1 MNTTRRTS
9 KLLAVATASAL
20 VMAACASDDPET
32 DGTTADDG
40 TTAESDTGGDEGDTG
55 GDEGDTGG
63 DEGDTGGD
71 EGDTGG
77 DEGDTGGDEGDT
89 GGDEGGADV
98 TSIAYGDAQ
107 EFSNYNNNLGTSNSV
122 KNGIILN
129 EVQPNPFNFAGPGGG
144 LVLDEELMDSAAVTN
159 EDPLTIEYV
168 VNAAA
173 VWSDGEPIDCD
184 DFALQYY
191 ANNGAYFQLDDA
203 GEVVVDEE
211 SETELFLFDL
221 VGTTGYDQI
230 DTLDCSDDGK
240 TITVTYGSP
249 FADWQSLFTGQVPAH
264 VIERES
270 GVDDLIAAFESD
282 DREAIE
288 ALAET
293 FNTLYTVDPGTINA
307 DTMLSGGKFALGSWE
322 ATQSI
327 TLVPNDAYWGTPAN
341 GDVVVRYIAE
351 EAQAQAL
358 ANGEINAMSPQPTP
372 DLLGQL
378 ESADG
383 VTVIPGGSY
392 IWEHFD
398 FNFNNDA
405 FQDRNV
411 REAFAKCLPRQQ
423 MVDNLIKPLQPDAEV
438 LNNRWIQP
446 FEPGYVDTS
455 GGAYQ
460 EVDIE
465 GAQALLAEA
474 GQEGLTVRIGWFD
487 NGGNQRRTDQVALTI
502 ESCNA
507 AGFDMQDGGSETFFD
522 VELAAGDWDI
532 AMFAWA
538 GSPLRSGATAT
549 YRPGSGNNV
558 GNVDIPAIQ
567 ELMDELEATPD
578 LARQDEL
585 ANEID
590 VILWEELATIP
601 VFSFPAVT
609 AHSDNVAN
617 VIENPSQNGLTYN
630 ASQWQ
635 FT

>member
-1 MNTTRRTS
+1 MNTTRRS
-9 KLLAVATASAL
+9 HKLLAAATASAL
-20 VMAACASDDPET
+20 VFAACASDDDADEVVEST
-32 DGTTADDG
+32 DEEVAEEDG
-40 TTAESDTGGDEGDTG
+40 DEEAMEEDGDEEATEDEGDEGA
-55 GDEGDTGG
+55 EA
-63 DEGDTGGD
+63 
-71 EGDTGG
+71 
-77 DEGDTGGDEGDT
+77 
-89 GGDEGGADV
+89 ADF
-98 TSIAYGDAQ
+98 IAYGDAQ

-129 EVQPNPFNFAGPGGG
+129 EVQPSPFNFGGPSGG
-144 LVLDEELMDSAAVTN
+144 LVLDEELMDSASVTS
-159 EDPLTIEYV
+159 EDPLTVEYV

-184 DFALQYY
+184 DFQLQYH

-230 DTLDCSDDGK
+230 DSLDCSEDGK
-240 TITVTYGSP
+240 TITATYGSS
-249 FADWQSLFTGQVPAH
+249 FADWQSLFGGQVPAH

-270 GVDDLIAAFESD
+270 GVEDLVAAFESG
-282 DREAIE
+282 DRASIEAI
-288 ALAET
+288 AET
-293 FNTLYTVDPGTINA
+293 FNTLYTVDPGTINPE
-307 DTMLSGGKFALGSWE
+307 TMLSGGKLAFGAWE
-322 ATQSI
+322 AGQSF
-327 TLVPNDAYWGTPAN
+327 TLVPNEAYWGTPAA
-341 GDVVVRYIAE
+341 GTVVVRYIAE

-372 DLLGQL
+372 DLLAQL
-378 ESADG
+378 DGTDG
-383 VTVIPGGSY
+383 VTAVPGGTY

-398 FNFNNDA
+398 FNFNNEA
-405 FQDRNV
+405 FQNRDV

-423 MVDNLIKPLQPDAEV
+423 MVDNLIVPLQPDAEV

-446 FEPGYVDTS
+446 FEDGYQDTS
-455 GGAYQ
+455 GGLYD

-465 GAQALLAEA
+465 GAAALLEGA
-474 GQEGLTVRIGWFD
+474 GQTGLTVRIGWFD

-507 AGFDMQDGGSETFFD
+507 AGFDMQDGGSDTFFD

-558 GNVDIPAIQ
+558 GNIDIPAIQ
-567 ELMDELEATPD
+567 DLMDQLEATPD
-578 LARQDEL
+578 VAAQDEL
-585 ANEID
+585 ANQID

-609 AHSDNVAN
+609 AFSDDVAN
-617 VIENPSQNGLTYN
+617 VIENPSQNGLTWN

-635 FT
+635 FV